1 MPMDLFRSETGKI
14 ETDELPSTR
23 KSYPSRSSLFI
34 DNKRSDLLMTFR
46 ASGLFSLLPVVGKVN
61 AYIIAL

>member
-23 KSYPSRSSLFI
+23 KSYSSRFV
-34 DNKRSDLLMTFR
+34 TFR
-46 ASGLFSLLPVVGKVN
+46 
-61 AYIIAL
+61 